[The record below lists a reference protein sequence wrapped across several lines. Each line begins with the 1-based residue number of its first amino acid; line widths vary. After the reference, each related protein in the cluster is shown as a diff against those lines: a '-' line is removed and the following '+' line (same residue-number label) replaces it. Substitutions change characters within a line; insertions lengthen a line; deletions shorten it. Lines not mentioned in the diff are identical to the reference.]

1 MPSNQ
6 ESEDKILQHF
16 RSFGASRCACMRTV
30 GDGRGGMALRWDCS
44 CCRCCCYIRRSV
56 RIVLTRWLG
65 VACLC
70 LCLCEGGL
78 ETDRS
83 QLRPPKVSIVFA
95 EALSAQK
102 AIFIG
107 ENMAMSV
114 GGHTIT
120 VSLASGEGGGGAAAK
135 RRKVG

>member
-1 MPSNQ
+1 M
-6 ESEDKILQHF
+6 LL
-16 RSFGASRCACMRTV
+16 C
-30 GDGRGGMALRWDCS
+30 LR
-44 CCRCCCYIRRSV
+44 
-56 RIVLTRWLG
+56 
-65 VACLC
+65 

-83 QLRPPKVSIVFA
+83 QLRPPKVSVVFA

-120 VSLASGEGGGGAAAK
+120 VSLASDEGGGGAAAK